1 MAEVQQV
8 SKVETVKAADLA
20 KAFAKVPALAS
31 IPLEDLHSLGDV
43 TLVHVDKDADVF
55 VVTGLK
61 RGFWAVLE
69 GQFRLLKREDDG
81 TIIPF
86 GTMTVGDT
94 FGEVP
99 LLVGREVRGIGVAL
113 EPSTI
118 AYLDEEKFWQIMH
131 CCPRVR
137 SVVLD
142 NMAHRMQLYQSQAVH
157 REKLISLGTLAA
169 GLMHEL
175 NNPGA
180 AARRAASQLRE
191 NLARLQLT
199 SLRICSGDR
208 KTSGQMECLRG
219 LQRQAL
225 EFKATGSRDT
235 LEQSDAEERLAEWLE
250 EQGVENAWKLAPTL
264 TAIGL
269 DAESLRCAQEEF
281 PGPTL
286 SDPLNWIE
294 SLISSVQLVGMI
306 EESISRVTDLVK
318 AVKKYGYEDKAE
330 RHELD
335 VQDGIYSTLLILG
348 HKFREKQLNVVKQ
361 FSPDFPKITTCGRGL
376 NQVWTNLLDNAI
388 DAAPEQGTIL
398 VRTWVDGPHVCVAIT
413 DNGPG
418 IPEDCK
424 MHIFEPFF
432 TTKPVGEGT
441 GLGLDI
447 VYRIVV
453 GQFGGHIQLESV
465 PGRTEFVVMLPIEAP
480 RGDAGQAQVS
490 RSATSSI
497 S

>member
-1 MAEVQQV
+1 MADVQQLSRIESV
-8 SKVETVKAADLA
+8 QAADMVA
-20 KAFAKVPALAS
+20 AFAKVPALAS
-31 IPLEDLHSLGDV
+31 VSPEELQSVGAVKLI
-43 TLVHVDKDADVF
+43 HVEKDAELFTVAG
-55 VVTGLK
+55 VK

-69 GQFRLLKREDDG
+69 GELRLVKREDDG
-81 TIIPF
+81 TISPF
-86 GTMTVGDT
+86 GNMTQGDT

-99 LLVGREVRGIGVAL
+99 LLVGREVRAAGTAL
-113 EPSTI
+113 EPSLV
-118 AYLDEEKFWQIMH
+118 AYFSEEAFWQIMH
-131 CCPRVR
+131 CCPKVR
-137 SVVLD
+137 SVVLQ
-142 NMAHRMQLYQSQAVH
+142 NMARRMEMYTSQAIH

-191 NLARLQLT
+191 NLVRLQLT
-199 SLRICSGDR
+199 SLRMCTGEP
-208 KTSGQMECLRG
+208 KTDGQMECLRG

-225 EFKATGSRDT
+225 EFKPSKPQDS
-235 LEQSDAEERLAEWLE
+235 LDQSDAEERLAEWLE

-264 TAIGL
+264 SAIGL
-269 DAESLRCAQEEF
+269 DPEGLSCAQVEF
-281 PGPTL
+281 PGDSI

-294 SLISSVQLVGMI
+294 SLISSVQLVGTI

-335 VQDGIYSTLLILG
+335 VQDGIQSTLIILG
-348 HKFREKQLNVVKQ
+348 HKFREKQLNIVKE

-388 DAAPEQGTIL
+388 DAAPENGTIT
-398 VRTWVDGPHVCVAIT
+398 VRTWVDGPHVCVSIV

-418 IPEDCK
+418 VPETCK
-424 MHIFEPFF
+424 PHIFEPFF

-465 PGRTEFVVMLPIEAP
+465 PGRTEFIVTLPIETK
-480 RGDAGQAQVS
+480 VS
-490 RSATSSI
+490 TSKL
-497 S
+497 